1 MTETADRSAAPEG
14 AEDTRT
20 IYTAY
25 EIDFMLNLRR
35 TEAGRITR
43 EQIGIRS
50 APEAAADHV
59 AAAVAAG
66 LRARGKVEQS
76 ADGQWLLGREGQ
88 VIAGTLTSADRW
100 LGMAL
105 SQGGAMRMAFLVA
118 AQEAVLMLTQDELDT
133 FEVTALT
140 DPSQVPHAVTD
151 IARAFLAQA
160 EGNTV
165 SLRRCDAADPG
176 TTTQLMLH
184 AEQDGTWRIGH
195 EPLTA
200 EGVLTVSDIAP
211 EQVLGVVS
219 RLWGEG
225 ASAAPAASAPA

>member
-1 MTETADRSAAPEG
+1 MTENADPGAAASSADE
-14 AEDTRT
+14 TQT

-35 TEAGRITR
+35 TEAAEITR

-50 APEAAADHV
+50 APEQAADFV
-59 AAAVAAG
+59 SAAVAAG

-88 VIAGTLTSADRW
+88 IVAGTLTSANRW

-105 SQGGAMRMAFLVA
+105 AQGGAMRMAFLVA
-118 AQEAVLMLTQDELDT
+118 AEQSVLMLTQDELDT
-133 FEVTALT
+133 FLVTALASP
-140 DPSQVPHAVTD
+140 DQVPQAVTD

-160 EGNTV
+160 PGNTV
-165 SLRRCDAADPG
+165 SLRRCDASDPA

-184 AEQDGTWRIGH
+184 VEDDGAWKVGH
-195 EPLTA
+195 EPLT
-200 EGVLTVSDIAP
+200 EEDVLQVSDITA
-211 EQVLGVVS
+211 EQVLPVVAELWADGV
-219 RLWGEG
+219 
-225 ASAAPAASAPA
+225 SAAPRA